1 MTKAPGPKTGQRD
14 SRESS
19 VCGGDLPPRW
29 YLEAAALV
37 REVEHHES
45 FAATGRAHGVS
56 GNTLIQAWHRHGL
69 PPRPRGVPG
78 PAAKARESVPVDDP
92 ERVKLDG
99 LEAELRHLRAENRE
113 YRKALASREKIV
125 EQIVEAARVPVKV
138 PRYTV
143 RKRSSKLSVRTAVLP
158 VYDCQFGQ
166 LVRPEDTP
174 LGVGEFSVSVFD
186 QRLERWMD
194 AVTGSMRDYAASH
207 AIEEL
212 TVVFGGD
219 LVEGEDIFAG
229 QPWQLE
235 HDPAMQTVLF
245 VRRWAEA
252 LRTLVA
258 FAKTEIGVK
267 RIMVLAIPGNHG
279 KVGGRKKGAT
289 PSTMSWDWL
298 ASEWLRDSLRAEP
311 VDVWGIESGGA
322 VLFET
327 AGHLFLAIHGDE
339 IRGWG
344 GLPFYGL
351 AKYDGRAIRMSGELH
366 DYLLMGHHHQP
377 ASIPNGSGGETIVS
391 GDWVGANNLS
401 RHLAAASRPQQKLLF
416 VADGWGVTEQVPLYL
431 AEARRER
438 PRIYQT

>member
-1 MTKAPGPKTGQRD
+1 MAAEIEP
-14 SRESS
+14 S
-19 VCGGDLPPRW
+19 CGGKLPQRW
-29 YLEAAALV
+29 YLDTETFQ
-37 REVEHHES
+37 REVDHHGS
-45 FAATGRAHGVS
+45 FAKTARAHGIS
-56 GNTLIQAWHRHGL
+56 PNTLIQAWHRAGL
-69 PPRPRGVPG
+69 PKRISGPLPR
-78 PAAKARESVPVDDP
+78 SHVPVDDP

-99 LEAELRHLRAENRE
+99 LDAAVKHLSQENRE
-113 YRKALASREKIV
+113 LRKLLASREKIV
-125 EQIVEAARVPVKV
+125 ETIVEAARVPVKV
-138 PRYTV
+138 PRYAV
-143 RKRSSKLSVRTAVLP
+143 RKRSAKLPVRSAVLP

-174 LGVGEFSVSVFD
+174 LGVGEFSVEVFD
-186 QRLERWMD
+186 QRLARWLD
-194 AVTGSMRDYAASH
+194 GVTGSMRDYATSH
-207 AIEEL
+207 RIEEL

-229 QPWQLE
+229 QAWQLE

-252 LRTLVA
+252 LRTLLE
-258 FAKTEIGVK
+258 FAKTEIGIRRV
-267 RIMVLAIPGNHG
+267 MVLAIPGNHG
-279 KVGGRKKGAT
+279 KVGGKRKGAT

-327 AGHLFLAIHGDE
+327 AAHLFLAIHGDE

-377 ASIPNGSGGETIVS
+377 ANIPNGSGGETIVS

-401 RHLAAASRPQQKLLF
+401 RYLASASRPQQRLLF
-416 VADGWGVTEQVPLYL
+416 VGERYGVTEQIPLYL
-431 AEARRER
+431 EEQRER
-438 PRIYQT
+438 QRPMIYSTGEAA